1 MILAGRFFYTH
12 TWIQALPISILA
24 VVLSGF
30 LWSLA
35 PATYTAMEW
44 GWYDTWLKHRQPP
57 ESNAQIL
64 LILRDQRSDQQFGT
78 GTWDRAIIAR
88 MVTALDDAG
97 AAVIGID
104 VPLRVPSPPALGG
117 AVSDALLLEAV
128 RSASRVVHPE
138 TAAFPVGDPTPAS
151 SSQANGSYPAAA
163 HMQSAWDN
171 DRIVRRVPLFFE
183 TGTGTIPAFGFKL
196 ATIFW
201 NLPENQGLLRSSG
214 VTPRDGPISEIR
226 SQSSEVPMDK
236 EGRLLVSF
244 VGRGTADAFHSIT
257 FADLWQLID
266 NKTNDQ
272 LQGLVKGKAVLMLSD
287 PSPAQFAS
295 PFGADLSAGVIQA
308 HLLDTL
314 LARRWTYE
322 LPHVP
327 QLIAGMTV
335 CFLAAWFLLAIKGGK
350 GSVLTVGVLG
360 AYVALVLVALPS
372 VGWVLPLT
380 IPLTACAL
388 VILSATVLEQRLSA
402 RKITLLE
409 QHMLRIQE
417 EMVAVREA
425 LVCRENAVDALEEDL
440 ESARLS
446 ASSSVGRQQELIET
460 TDALRTQI
468 DEAQVQE
475 EAARRR
481 IGELE
486 QELAAIRA
494 VGAINIPL
502 GDSEHEYLRQECE
515 QFSIITAHTHLLSE
529 FRDLKKAART
539 SLTILITGEPGT
551 GKELFARAVHR
562 LSPRTGRSFIAVNM
576 AAISPELFESEL
588 FGHLRGSFTGALSDR
603 KGYFELAHQG
613 TIFLDEI
620 GDLRL
625 DHQSK
630 LLRVLQERTFY
641 RVGATTPTT
650 VDVRIVAATNK
661 DLQRG
666 VSEGW
671 FREDLYFRL
680 KGLVLHLPP
689 LRDRRDDIV
698 HIAMRLIHRRRQR
711 KRIEVASSLM
721 QS

>member
-24 VVLSGF
+24 VALSGF

-35 PATYTAMEW
+35 PVTYTAMEW

-78 GTWDRAIIAR
+78 GIWDRAIIAR

-97 AAVIGID
+97 AAAIGID

-138 TAAFPVGDPTPAS
+138 TAVFPVGDPTPAS

-196 ATIFW
+196 ATTFW

-214 VTPRDGPISEIR
+214 VTPRDGPVSEIR

-257 FADLWQLID
+257 FADLWQLTD

-287 PSPAQFAS
+287 PSPAQYPS

-314 LARRWTYE
+314 LAKRWTYE
-322 LPHVP
+322 LPHVL
-327 QLIAGMTV
+327 QLIAGMAV

-350 GSVLTVGVLG
+350 GLSPDGRSPRRLCRSRVGRPPRRWLG
-360 AYVALVLVALPS
+360 AAPYDTPDGLCPGDSQRNTFWSRGSRLEKSPS
-372 VGWVLPLT
+372 LNRT
-380 IPLTACAL
+380 CC
-388 VILSATVLEQRLSA
+388 
-402 RKITLLE
+402 
-409 QHMLRIQE
+409 RIQE

-494 VGAINIPL
+494 VGTINIPL
-502 GDSEHEYLRQECE
+502 GDSEQEYLRQECE
-515 QFSIITAHTHLLSE
+515 QFSIITAHPHLLSE

-562 LSPRTGRSFIAVNM
+562 LSPGAGRPFIAVNM

-588 FGHLRGSFTGALSDR
+588 FGHLRGSFTGAVSDR

-630 LLRVLQERTFY
+630 LLRVLQEQTFY
-641 RVGATTPTT
+641 RVGATAPTT

-680 KGLVLHLPP
+680 KGFVLHLPP
-689 LRDRRDDIV
+689 LRERREDIV
-698 HIAMRLIHRRRQR
+698 HIAKRLIQQMARQR
-711 KRIEVASSLM
+711 NAS
-721 QS
+721 